1 MKDSLTLDTKH
12 KLKSE
17 TLRVVKSMK
26 TKKTEKEIFSNHVFE
41 KGLIQNDLVKRK
53 TKAQTHPHRK

>member
-12 KLKSE
+12 KLKKNK

-26 TKKTEKEIFSNHVFE
+26 TKKTEKKYFPTTYL
-41 KGLIQNDLVKRK
+41 KGDLS
-53 TKAQTHPHRK
+53 